1 MNDYLGVI
9 RNSRWKFTR
18 TLLGD
23 GNFKQDHLAM
33 KDEFDDV
40 SLSDGLGYMVGKKT
54 FETYVEKVSVLQKTR
69 NDTSKKSGGQD
80 CHDHRAVSQQNHSQ
94 AHLDARGI
102 GAIACG
108 HHGCFYP
115 NSVVNFRKGEGYDSL
130 EISSAS
136 PDNVVWTDIDTWTM
150 HLSMQLTSPMRRRQ

>member
-1 MNDYLGVI
+1 MTQSSTSLALYSSNNHSVVTHGC
-9 RNSRWKFTR
+9 RWKFTR

-33 KDEFDDV
+33 KDNFDDV
-40 SLSDGLGYMVGKKT
+40 PLSDGLGYMVGRKR
-54 FETYVEKVSVLQKTR
+54 FEEYVEKISVLQKPKK
-69 NDTSKKSGGQD
+69 DTSKRAGGQD

-102 GAIACG
+102 GAISCG

-115 NSVVNFRKGEGYDSL
+115 NSVVNFRKGEG
-130 EISSAS
+130 
-136 PDNVVWTDIDTWTM
+136 
-150 HLSMQLTSPMRRRQ
+150 

>member
-1 MNDYLGVI
+1 MTQSSTFPLSFTSKNYLDVI
-9 RNSRWKFTR
+9 CDFRWKFTR

-33 KDEFDDV
+33 KDDSDDV
-40 SLSDGLGYMVGKKT
+40 ALSDGLGYMVDKKR
-54 FETYVEKVSVLQKTR
+54 FDAYVEKISVLQKTR
-69 NDTSKKSGGQD
+69 TDTAKKSGAQE

-102 GAIACG
+102 GAVACS

-115 NSVVNFRKGEGYDSL
+115 NSVVNFRKGEG
-130 EISSAS
+130 
-136 PDNVVWTDIDTWTM
+136 
-150 HLSMQLTSPMRRRQ
+150 